1 MNANI
6 KKYREDAIKQMV
18 DDIKYME
25 NNGIDGDDLWEGID
39 LNNYSYYSKEEDKV
53 EALCNYR
60 ELLHQPL
67 DYKHRTQELR

>member
-39 LNNYSYYSKEEDKV
+39 LNNYSYYSKEADKV
-53 EALCNYR
+53 EAFRRAGYDV
-60 ELLHQPL
+60 E
-67 DYKHRTQELR
+67 TS

>member
-6 KKYREDAIKQMV
+6 KKYREDAIKQMA

-53 EALCNYR
+53 EAFRRAGYDVENS
-60 ELLHQPL
+60 
-67 DYKHRTQELR
+67 

>member
-53 EALCNYR
+53 EAFRRAGYDVENS
-60 ELLHQPL
+60 
-67 DYKHRTQELR
+67 

>member
-53 EALCNYR
+53 EAFRRVGYDV
-60 ELLHQPL
+60 EIS
-67 DYKHRTQELR
+67 